1 MAYRNAGGNDY
12 YIGDEYTA
20 RVNGHDV
27 TMYAYFPKG
36 MRAGDNIN
44 TRIYWPGL
52 GGYQGNYHQY
62 RPISDYYTDN
72 DNVDYV
78 MLAFDRDREYGDISQ
93 QAIDEVIRQI
103 EAEKGVDLSINS
115 VCGLSA
121 GGNDLVS
128 NTLNVLRNDP
138 SAQQQRMLLY
148 DPFSDDYGFWYN
160 LSEEDIRLMQQNETE
175 SVFFLPTNRGTT
187 YRNPNTNEGKFVNA
201 LAANGMSVVLIDGG
215 FVHGQSTSN
224 ALYNGWMDFLNG
236 YGDLEDISLANY
248 NYSDGTY
255 GVDLG
260 YQISIPNVDS
270 NGSVT
275 WLTYKLSDLINAK
288 QHPENYTSEELASL
302 NFATEY
308 LYDVV
313 QVEDA
318 DALKKRAQRLLSSFS
333 ALLEVA
339 PPECVS
345 SGSSALIPGE
355 NAALKKVQSAMMA
368 VRDSFEKEI
377 NMLLYAEDEY
387 LNMEAELTKNTNELN
402 NMFKDSLDDLKI
414 APVALEVNLEEPKKE
429 EPKKT
434 ETTGTRVST
443 GGGSYGGGG
452 YSQPSSSNSQE
463 AEIQELPNTQDDKNE
478 EKPVSEVVNNA
489 PKQETVVP
497 QNVNVTS
504 DSGSHST
511 VTVSRASTPVVE
523 QTQEES
529 MTDLYEEDYD
539 DTYDAETPSYNSQ
552 QPKEQYIEPQIQ
564 TNTQVSTQTVNRNKG
579 NNTLKTVGILAAA
592 GAVTAAGAYAGKKY
606 LDKKKEE
613 DGEFDYDDDTP
624 SSNDEI

>member
-1 MAYRNAGGNDY
+1 MAFRGNY
-12 YIGDEYTA
+12 YIGEQY
-20 RVNGHDV
+20 DV
-27 TMYAYFPKG
+27 DVDGQKVTLYVYFPEDMK
-36 MRAGDNIN
+36 AGSTLNGSV
-44 TRIYWPGL
+44 YWPGSD
-52 GGYQGNYHQY
+52 GYAGNSAEYKQL
-62 RPISDYYTDN
+62 SDYYTSN

-78 MLAFDRDREYGDISQ
+78 FFSFEKCRHYNDVTQA
-93 QAIDEVIRQI
+93 AIDKVIEQI
-103 EAEKGVDLSINS
+103 RLDKNITIDINS
-115 VCGLSA
+115 VAGFSA
-121 GGNDLVS
+121 GGDDS
-128 NTLNVLRNDP
+128 ISHTLNLLHTNP
-138 SAQQQRMLLY
+138 SAEQQNLILY
-148 DPFSDDYGFWYN
+148 DPYNRGGFNYT
-160 LSEEDIRLMQQNETE
+160 LSEDDVRAMQENDLTT
-175 SVFFLPTNRGTT
+175 FLLVSGGRSAIFKDGTK
-187 YRNPNTNEGKFVNA
+187 NEGAFINTLA
-201 LAANGMSVVLIDGG
+201 LNDIPIVMVEGNYDHGATTARATYDGW
-215 FVHGQSTSN
+215 VD
-224 ALYNGWMDFLNG
+224 YLNG
-236 YGDLEDISLANY
+236 IIELEDIATLSY
-248 NYSDGTY
+248 DGEKYTDKY
-255 GVDLG
+255 GYKVTVPYVDE
-260 YQISIPNVDS
+260 
-270 NGSVT
+270 NGNVT
-275 WLTYKLSDLINAK
+275 WQTYKLTELVDAK
-288 QHPENYTSEELASL
+288 MHPEKYTSEELASL
-302 NFATEY
+302 NYATDC
-308 LYDVV
+308 LYGLV

-318 DALKKRAQRLLSSFS
+318 DALKRRAQRLLSSFS
-333 ALLEVA
+333 ALLEVGA
-339 PPECVS
+339 PNCS
-345 SGSSALIPGE
+345 SGGTSVLIPGE

-523 QTQEES
+523 ETQEES
-529 MTDLYEEDYD
+529 MTDLYEEEDYD

-564 TNTQVSTQTVNRNKG
+564 TNTQVSTQTVNRNKE